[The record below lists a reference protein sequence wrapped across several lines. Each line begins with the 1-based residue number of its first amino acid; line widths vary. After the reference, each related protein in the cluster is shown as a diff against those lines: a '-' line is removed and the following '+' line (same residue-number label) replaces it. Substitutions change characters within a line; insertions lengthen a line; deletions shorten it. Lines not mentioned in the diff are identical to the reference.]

1 MRLSACV
8 GAVAWLAIGA
18 WSAHADV
25 TAKLDLDGDGTV
37 DTLLL
42 TRGRL
47 WVEGQPGFGEL
58 RLPAGGSEGLAV
70 RSRQAGL
77 VVVETGGT
85 LALVGARHRLE
96 ILWQGPSVLGEGDYR
111 QGLDLADEGVLRYVI
126 APFARCDDTPARW
139 LLHGWDPGARK
150 FRPAAVTRG
159 TGTALAARPI
169 ATPPGSIGWSWI
181 GASSR
186 QGATS
191 PEAIGAPT
199 ELGDGKPDTA
209 WRPSG
214 DGRGASVIARGLRVG
229 VSSLELVAAAGTR
242 LPRVVNVVLRPGAR
256 FTFSRGD
263 DARAVRLW
271 LPAPVDTDC
280 VELEVVEPSG
290 PVALAELRNRRIGF
304 VFQFHHLLREFSAL
318 ENVMMPL
325 RIGGWGDGEAR
336 SRAEQLLA
344 EVGLA
349 GRMTHRPAALSG
361 GEQQRCAVARAL
373 VRDPGLLLADEPTG
387 NLDHSNSAMVADLFF
402 RLARELETAVII
414 VTHNRQLA
422 LRADR
427 MLVLDDGRLSPV
439 REVEAL
445 P

>member
-1 MRLSACV
+1 MTPLLEVRGLRKRFPSGDAGWLDVLRDLDLTLGRGEVVAVV
-8 GAVAWLAIGA
+8 GASGSGKSTLLHLIGA
-18 WSAHADV
+18 
-25 TAKLDLDGDGTV
+25 LD
-37 DTLLL
+37 
-42 TRGRL
+42 R
-47 WVEGQPGFGEL
+47 
-58 RLPAGGSEGLAV
+58 A
-70 RSRQAGL
+70 
-77 VVVETGGT
+77 TGGT
-85 LALVGARHRLE
+85 VALDGVGYE
-96 ILWQGPSVLGEGDYR
+96 T
-111 QGLDLADEGVLRYVI
+111 LD
-126 APFARCDDTPARW
+126 T
-139 LLHGWDPGARK
+139 
-150 FRPAAVTRG
+150 
-159 TGTALAARPI
+159 
-169 ATPPGSIGWSWI
+169 
-181 GASSR
+181 
-186 QGATS
+186 
-191 PEAIGAPT
+191 
-199 ELGDGKPDTA
+199 
-209 WRPSG
+209 
-214 DGRGASVIARGLRVG
+214 
-229 VSSLELVAAAGTR
+229 
-242 LPRVVNVVLRPGAR
+242 
-256 FTFSRGD
+256 
-263 DARAVRLW
+263 
-271 LPAPVDTDC
+271 
-280 VELEVVEPSG
+280 
-290 PVALAELRNRRIGF
+290 VALAELRNRRIGF

-325 RIGGWGDGEAR
+325 RIGGWGEGEAR